1 MTKRNSINILILLSL
16 GLIYFFQFKLINNYL
31 TEVYKYTSIE
41 NLMRILNDEKQN
53 YINYILENNI
63 TLFLQSLGLLICL
76 NIGFLY
82 FNYKIKIKKSL
93 SLIVKTFLAVIIVQ
107 SIILFYA
114 MISDKVLTT
123 NTISFLYQ
131 TTSISHFINLPNK
144 FSWLNLSLTTI
155 NLTQLLTII
164 ILILG
169 IQKILKCS
177 LKKAINIT
185 SKTYGIGFILW
196 FAFAAIMEMNFS

>member
-1 MTKRNSINILILLSL
+1 MTKRNLRNILIILSL

-31 TEVYKYTSIE
+31 TEVFKYTSIE
-41 NLMRILNDEKQN
+41 KRLEVLNDENQN
-53 YINYILENNI
+53 YIKFLLENNI
-63 TLFLQSLGLLICL
+63 ILFLQSLGILICL

-82 FNYKIKIKKSL
+82 FNYKVKIKETL

-123 NTISFLYQ
+123 HTISFLYQ
-131 TTSISHFINLPNK
+131 TTSISHFLNLSNK
-144 FSWLNLSLTTI
+144 FSWLNLSLSTI
-155 NLTQLLTII
+155 NLTQLLTVI

-169 IQKILKCS
+169 IQKILKCN

-185 SKTYGIGFILW
+185 FKTYGIGFVFW